1 MSNETMKEQDE
12 NIENLLVKLSR
23 KQPFKVPEDYFE
35 TFADRLKSRID
46 DEEQSVIKKSLFF
59 YLKPVF
65 SIAASIA
72 LIMLLVYVPFR
83 KFSSSNE
90 GYISQNQTDN
100 DSVDSAGVIPVE
112 MITYFT
118 EGQFLSAVSE
128 MNELDKRKLSPDS
141 LGDYIAANYNDYEII
156 ANN

>member
-1 MSNETMKEQDE
+1 MKEQDE
-12 NIENLLVKLSR
+12 NIENPLGKLN
-23 KQPFKVPEDYFE
+23 KEHPFYVPENYFE
-35 TFADRLKSRID
+35 TFADRLKSRIE
-46 DEEQSVIKKSLFF
+46 DEEKSGRKKTLYF
-59 YLKPVF
+59 YLKPAL

-72 LIMLLVYVPFR
+72 LIVLLINVPLT
-83 KFSSSNE
+83 KFPPSNQ
-90 GYISQNQTDN
+90 GYLSQNQPSK
-100 DSVDSAGVIPVE
+100 DSVDSDGVIPVE
-112 MITYFT
+112 LITYFT